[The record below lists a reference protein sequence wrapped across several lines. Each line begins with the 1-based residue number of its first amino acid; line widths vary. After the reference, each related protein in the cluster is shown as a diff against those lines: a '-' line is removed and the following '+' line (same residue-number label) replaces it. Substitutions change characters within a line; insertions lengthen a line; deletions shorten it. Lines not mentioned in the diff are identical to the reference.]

1 MKKITALVVL
11 LSIVH
16 ITMAQET
23 VKIFVNSKA
32 AGSAVAEGD
41 ENLSTVKIKKMKAGL
56 VKTITLTTSGAFS
69 NNAVY
74 KKTIQAMDGEALLFT
89 VTETKNTAGSF
100 ALPAAVLS
108 KKLSAGKKI
117 KLVLQLD
124 PANDKMMMP
133 SRIIPLCFMVMQ

>member
-11 LSIVH
+11 LSMAH
-16 ITMAQET
+16 MAMAQET

-32 AGSAVAEGD
+32 AGNTVAEGG
-41 ENLSTVKIKKMKAGL
+41 ENLSTVKIKKMKSAL

-69 NNAVY
+69 NNAMY
-74 KKTIQAMDGEALLFT
+74 KKTVQVMDGEVLLFT
-89 VTETKNTAGSF
+89 VAETKNAAGSF
-100 ALPAAVLS
+100 TLPATVLS
-108 KKLSAGKKI
+108 KKLNAGKKI